1 MHAGV
6 HEGGAVMHGRSMASE
21 SKTGDDQD
29 QSQDSGNEGLCIQD
43 FVLRRVIGQGG
54 FGKVWLAQLRSD
66 KSLVCLKMIEKR
78 TVVTDSTDPT
88 DTSSADPHTSAS
100 EAKAVEPLDHQVSR
114 AQQEISLLSQLRH
127 PFIVSMIDAF
137 ENYVAVFL
145 VLEYVQGG
153 TLFKLQNT
161 RPMQVFTE
169 SEARFYASEIYL
181 ALDHLH
187 TLDIAFRD
195 LKPENVLVGLDG
207 HIMLTD
213 FGLSKTKPKEVD
225 MLTSVLGTPEYM
237 APEVINQTGHGLEVD
252 WWAMGCLIYEMV
264 CKMSP
269 FVATTIAGL
278 FRNVLLGQRRPY
290 IIGKDGDEVQV
301 SDALDSL
308 VGGLLT
314 VTVANRLTSSAIRA
328 HSFFYGLDWEQ
339 LHAKQI
345 EPPLIPT
352 AFEEKR
358 SPTSEVGRAN
368 NGGFAVA
375 HNPPTTLQRHPP
387 HCRGEEGKATGFD
400 DFVSFLAP
408 SPKVVKSKHGGG
420 GRDPGTQEGGS
431 MVQRKSVAPMTPNGT
446 KHFSDSEVRPGLQRT
461 VASNGPEANEGIST
475 VAGSSA
481 DSNTDEG
488 PDVHLSAGDRMTA
501 AVKKLA
507 LLKRTSCVV
516 RSHWESILDERLV
529 ITQPSAIMAQATNK
543 IGNSGYLS
551 GTKDVVGIDML
562 LDDIEASKGVLPA
575 AAKVGLDWTGETV
588 LDDRHL
594 READGAGVQSSGERT
609 KVGMKTTIIKG
620 RTLVFFSQIY
630 LKSCEASTPMVGKL
644 IFTEEFKIIRIA
656 LVLDA
661 VGYARQISRCIAA
674 AASRMTTPAAVHS
687 SIDSRREE
695 CKRDCGEGDGDA
707 HAHATNSH
715 ANGNSSGGA
724 VAASPRTAHN
734 PNLRPG
740 LGIHELQIV
749 SVLGQGAYG
758 TVWKAVTTK
767 SNTAVALKCQ
777 LKSEILRHKDGL
789 RRVVRERDI
798 LETIDFPFI
807 VRLLGSF
814 QNETHV
820 FLLMTFVDGGNLFAL
835 QSKQPTQRFS
845 ESVARHYGAEIFL
858 ALEHL
863 HSHSIVFRDLKPE
876 NVLVDARG
884 QHVSLTDFGLA
895 HVVTD
900 YKRLESFVG
909 TPEYMAP
916 EIFSHEVYNGE
927 EVDWWAY
934 GCLIYEMVAGYSP
947 FAADGSDNRAI
958 YKNIVKGKR
967 RPLPFKLSDSLS
979 EMLNGLLQV
988 DPTKREGG
996 TRFLRKHAWFASTN
1010 WQATLQKEVAPPV
1023 FSSSVEWELNR
1034 RLEEEADEG
1043 NSGVFEDRREVR
1055 GEGGVANGDVRAP
1068 INPTAAARSRGVYV
1082 PKVPGSRLRAASPTG
1097 FSETSHHSDEH
1108 VVWQLKLVRSFM
1120 MLR

>member
-1 MHAGV
+1 
-6 HEGGAVMHGRSMASE
+6 
-21 SKTGDDQD
+21 
-29 QSQDSGNEGLCIQD
+29 
-43 FVLRRVIGQGG
+43 
-54 FGKVWLAQLRSD
+54 
-66 KSLVCLKMIEKR
+66 
-78 TVVTDSTDPT
+78 
-88 DTSSADPHTSAS
+88 
-100 EAKAVEPLDHQVSR
+100 
-114 AQQEISLLSQLRH
+114 
-127 PFIVSMIDAF
+127 
-137 ENYVAVFL
+137 
-145 VLEYVQGG
+145 
-153 TLFKLQNT
+153 
-161 RPMQVFTE
+161 
-169 SEARFYASEIYL
+169 
-181 ALDHLH
+181 
-187 TLDIAFRD
+187 
-195 LKPENVLVGLDG
+195 
-207 HIMLTD
+207 
-213 FGLSKTKPKEVD
+213 

-278 FRNVLLGQRRPY
+278 FRNVLLGQPRPY
-290 IIGKDGDEVQV
+290 IIGKDGDEVPV

-328 HSFFYGLDWEQ
+328 HPFFYGLDWEQ

-358 SPTSEVGRAN
+358 SPTSEAGRAN

-375 HNPPTTLQRHPP
+375 QNPPTALQRHPP

-420 GRDPGTQEGGS
+420 GRDLGTQEGGS
-431 MVQRKSVAPMTPNGT
+431 MVQRKLVAPMTPNGT

-461 VASNGPEANEGIST
+461 VASNGPEANEGAST

-481 DSNTDEG
+481 DSNTD
-488 PDVHLSAGDRMTA
+488 VHLSASDRMTA

-594 READGAGVQSSGERT
+594 READGAGVQSGSGERT

-687 SIDSRREE
+687 SIDSKREE

-707 HAHATNSH
+707 HAHAHATNSH
-715 ANGNSSGGA
+715 ANGNSSSGA
-724 VAASPRTAHN
+724 VAVSPRTAHN
-734 PNLRPG
+734 PNSRPG

-1010 WQATLQKEVAPPV
+1010 WQATLRKEIAPTV

-1043 NSGVFEDRREVR
+1043 NSGVIEGRREVR
-1055 GEGGVANGDVRAP
+1055 GEGGVTNGDVRAP

-1082 PKVPGSRLRAASPTG
+1082 PKVPGSRLGAVCWGSAPQTPD
-1097 FSETSHHSDEH
+1097 FIP
-1108 VVWQLKLVRSFM
+1108 
-1120 MLR
+1120 